1 MEDPPLDP
9 KEPTE
14 QGRDLDPSEKII
26 AKTEKEIVS
35 ETVKN
40 SGTLDAKLVAASQA
54 VKSADKAA
62 ESIVV
67 SEAVR
72 SAETLDAK
80 VAAAGEAVSSA
91 NNGEQK
97 KILKEAVDQAS
108 PEARE
113 ALRQMLLPGQKA
125 IDRIWQT
132 VVGAFAFVLCAS
144 TLALIGAVFMN
155 TDQGLAQ
162 ILLTVFTTVAGILA
176 GFISGKTVGSANK

>member
-1 MEDPPLDP
+1 MEDPLLDP

-40 SGTLDAKLVAASQA
+40 SGTLDAKVAAASQA

-62 ESIVV
+62 ESVVV

-113 ALRQMLLPGQKA
+113 ALRQMLLPG
-125 IDRIWQT
+125 IVHEIHYR
-132 VVGAFAFVLCAS
+132 VNLF
-144 TLALIGAVFMN
+144 
-155 TDQGLAQ
+155 
-162 ILLTVFTTVAGILA
+162 
-176 GFISGKTVGSANK
+176 

>member
-1 MEDPPLDP
+1 MEDPLLDP

-26 AKTEKEIVS
+26 AKTEKEVVS

-40 SGTLDAKLVAASQA
+40 SGTLDAK
-54 VKSADKAA
+54 
-62 ESIVV
+62 
-67 SEAVR
+67 
-72 SAETLDAK
+72 
-80 VAAAGEAVSSA
+80 VAAAGQAVSSA
-91 NNGEQK
+91 NDGEQK

-108 PEARE
+108 PEARK

-132 VVGAFAFVLCAS
+132 NGRGSLRFCPLCFYSCAYWGC
-144 TLALIGAVFMN
+144 LHD
-155 TDQGLAQ
+155 TDQGHAQ

-176 GFISGKTVGSANK
+176 GFISGKAVGTALISSTECGWQLNKEH

>member
-1 MEDPPLDP
+1 MEDPLLDP

-26 AKTEKEIVS
+26 AKTEKEVVS

-40 SGTLDAKLVAASQA
+40 SGTLDAK
-54 VKSADKAA
+54 
-62 ESIVV
+62 
-67 SEAVR
+67 
-72 SAETLDAK
+72 
-80 VAAAGEAVSSA
+80 VAAAGQAVSSA
-91 NNGEQK
+91 NDGEQK

-144 TLALIGAVFMN
+144 TLALIGAVFMIR
-155 TDQGLAQ
+155 TKAMLRSCLRYSPPLQASWQDSYPARRSAQ
-162 ILLTVFTTVAGILA
+162 R
-176 GFISGKTVGSANK
+176 

>member
-1 MEDPPLDP
+1 MEDPLLDP

-26 AKTEKEIVS
+26 AKTEKEVVS

-40 SGTLDAKLVAASQA
+40 SGTLDAKVAAASQA
-54 VKSADKAA
+54 VK
-62 ESIVV
+62 
-67 SEAVR
+67 

-80 VAAAGEAVSSA
+80 VAAAGQAVSSA
-91 NNGEQK
+91 NDGEQK

-144 TLALIGAVFMN
+144 TLALIGAVFMIR
-155 TDQGLAQ
+155 TKAMLRSCLRYSRPLQASWQDSYPARRSAQ
-162 ILLTVFTTVAGILA
+162 R
-176 GFISGKTVGSANK
+176 

>member
-9 KEPTE
+9 KEPTK
-14 QGRDLDPSEKII
+14 QGRNLDPSEKII
-26 AKTEKEIVS
+26 AKTEKEVVS
-35 ETVKN
+35 EAVK
-40 SGTLDAKLVAASQA
+40 SAQTLDAKL
-54 VKSADKAA
+54 
-62 ESIVV
+62 
-67 SEAVR
+67 
-72 SAETLDAK
+72 
-80 VAAAGEAVSSA
+80 AAAGQAVSSA
-91 NNGEQK
+91 DNGEQK

-108 PEARE
+108 PQARE

-162 ILLTVFTTVAGILA
+162 ILLTVFTTVASILA
-176 GFISGKTVGSANK
+176 GFISGKAVGSANQQYGLRVGAPQGTLE